1 MKSKFKAF
9 WSRLSSKQRRSFVTV
24 TVGCSLICFS
34 LLGYLATRE
43 KSSPPVDAKKKTDLV
58 LLEPKLLEKTQF
70 LETQKEMARK
80 DEENRQLKQQMEAIK
95 AGGPV
100 LAGQPALPSPGV
112 PVAGQPPL
120 PAQPVTVVQGQGT
133 QMFPETMHA
142 GHKVGKGNTVVAS
155 APSPVLPKGALPLP
169 PPPPLPADDASG
181 QSATPPETE
190 IGDISLVSSNF
201 QAKTPPPEDKKKEAA
216 AMYLPPSFMEAIL
229 LSGLDAPTSS
239 DAKGNPVPALLKV
252 KTPAFLPNS
261 VRADLK
267 GCYVIAD
274 GRGNLA
280 TERAELLLVSLSCLD
295 RKGRAVI
302 DQKVKGFVVD
312 QDSKIGLRGRVVA
325 KMGSMIARSM
335 IAGFFG
341 GVGEVVRSS
350 ATTTA
355 ISPLGTTQTVSAG
368 DLAKAGVGNGL
379 ANGFKDIE
387 KFYMELAHQTMPV
400 IEVSAAKPVT
410 LVISEGVN
418 LEIKKLRKGGV
429 K

>member
-1 MKSKFKAF
+1 MPSGD
-9 WSRLSSKQRRSFVTV
+9 Q
-24 TVGCSLICFS
+24 
-34 LLGYLATRE
+34 Y
-43 KSSPPVDAKKKTDLV
+43 
-58 LLEPKLLEKTQF
+58 
-70 LETQKEMARK
+70 
-80 DEENRQLKQQMEAIK
+80 
-95 AGGPV
+95 
-100 LAGQPALPSPGV
+100 GQP
-112 PVAGQPPL
+112 
-120 PAQPVTVVQGQGT
+120 
-133 QMFPETMHA
+133 
-142 GHKVGKGNTVVAS
+142 
-155 APSPVLPKGALPLP
+155 
-169 PPPPLPADDASG
+169 
-181 QSATPPETE
+181 ATPPETE
-190 IGDISLVSSNF
+190 VGDISLVSSSG
-201 QAKTPPPEDKKKEAA
+201 QAKIPPAEDKKKETT

-341 GVGEVVRSS
+341 GVGDVIRSS

-355 ISPLGTTQTVSAG
+355 ISPLGATQTIGAA

-379 ANGFKDIE
+379 ASGFKDIE

>member
-1 MKSKFKAF
+1 MRNRLKAF
-9 WSRLSSKQRRSFVTV
+9 WSGLPSRKRRDLALVAAGFALL
-24 TVGCSLICFS
+24 GGS
-34 LLGYLATRE
+34 LLGYALTKDRTAPQAEVKKPSTLA
-43 KSSPPVDAKKKTDLV
+43 
-58 LLEPKLLEKTQF
+58 LEPKLLEKSQM

-80 DEENRQLKQQMEAIK
+80 DEENRQLKQQMEAIR
-95 AGGPV
+95 AGGTAP
-100 LAGQPALPSPGV
+100 AGQPASPSAGTST
-112 PVAGQPPL
+112 AGQPPL
-120 PAQPVTVVQGQGT
+120 PNQPVTVAQGQGAQT
-133 QMFPETMHA
+133 TPE
-142 GHKVGKGNTVVAS
+142 GRRGSKGNTVAA
-155 APSPVLPKGALPLP
+155 APLPPIPPRETIPLP
-169 PPPPLPADDASG
+169 PPPPLGGTDPSGHPAG
-181 QSATPPETE
+181 PVETE
-190 IGDISLVSSNF
+190 IGDISLVSGPVP
-201 QAKTPPPEDKKKEAA
+201 AKSAAEDKKKETTSL
-216 AMYLPPSFMEAIL
+216 YLPPSFMEAIL

-341 GVGEVVRSS
+341 GVGDVLKSS

-355 ISPLGTTQTVSAG
+355 ISPLGTTQTVSPG

-379 ANGFKDIE
+379 ASGFKDIE
-387 KFYMELAHQTMPV
+387 KFYMELARQTMPV
-400 IEVSAAKPVT
+400 VEVSAAKPVT

-418 LEIKKLRKGGV
+418 LEVKKIRKGGV
-429 K
+429 Q

>member
-1 MKSKFKAF
+1 MKDKLKAL
-9 WSRLSSKQRRSFVTV
+9 WNGLSSSKRRSLGVSG
-24 TVGCSLICFS
+24 VGCLLICLS
-34 LLGYLATRE
+34 LFGYLGIRE
-43 KSSPPVDAKKKTDLV
+43 KSAPSPEVKKPSNLNP
-58 LLEPKLLEKTQF
+58 EPNLMEKNRYM
-70 LETQKEMARK
+70 EIQKELAQK
-80 DEENRQLKQQMEAIK
+80 DEELKKNRQEMDAIR
-95 AGGPV
+95 AGTPSQPV
-100 LAGQPALPSPGV
+100 QVASAGAIPN
-112 PVAGQPPL
+112 QPPL
-120 PAQPVTVVQGQGT
+120 PGQLVPVAQGQGAHVMPGAVNT
-133 QMFPETMHA
+133 
-142 GHKVGKGNTVVAS
+142 GRKVGKGNAAVAS
-155 APSPVLPKGALPLP
+155 PSPPSLPRTTLPPP
-169 PPPPLPADDASG
+169 PPPPLPGGDSSG
-181 QSATPPETE
+181 QSAPAAETE
-190 IGDISLVSSNF
+190 IGDIALVSSPN
-201 QAKTPPPEDKKKEAA
+201 QPKAPPEDKKKEPAA
-216 AMYLPPSFMEAIL
+216 LYLPPSFMEAIL

-274 GRGNLA
+274 GKGNLA

-341 GVGEVVRSS
+341 GVGDVVRSS

-418 LEIKKLRKGGV
+418 LEIKKIRKGGTQ
-429 K
+429 

>member
-1 MKSKFKAF
+1 MMKNKFIAF
-9 WSRLSSKQRRSFVTV
+9 WSGLSSKQRRSFVMV
-24 TVGCSLICFS
+24 TVGCSLIGFS
-34 LLGYLATRE
+34 LLGYLATRG
-43 KSSPPVDAKKKTDLV
+43 KTSPPVDVKKNMDLA
-58 LLEPKLLEKTQF
+58 LEPRLLEKTQY
-70 LETQKEMARK
+70 LETQKELSQK
-80 DEENRQLKQQMEAIK
+80 DEELKKYKAQMEAIK
-95 AGGPV
+95 TGAAVP
-100 LAGQPALPSPGV
+100 AGQPPLPSSGTP
-112 PVAGQPPL
+112 APPL
-120 PAQPVTVVQGQGT
+120 PAQPVAVAQGQGSK
-133 QMFPETMHA
+133 MASENA
-142 GHKVGKGNTVVAS
+142 VHKGAKGNSAIPTAS
-155 APSPVLPKGALPLP
+155 TPAFPKGALPLP
-169 PPPPLPADDASG
+169 PPPPPSGEAYGQPA
-181 QSATPPETE
+181 PPPDTE
-190 IGDISLVSSNF
+190 IGDISLVSSTVP
-201 QAKTPPPEDKKKEAA
+201 AKAPTPEDKKKETA

-274 GRGNLA
+274 GKGNLA

-341 GVGEVVRSS
+341 GVGDVIKTS

-355 ISPLGTTQTVSAG
+355 ISPLGSTQTIGAA
-368 DLAKAGVGNGL
+368 DLAKAGVGSGL
-379 ANGFKDIE
+379 ASGFKDIE

-418 LEIKKLRKGGV
+418 LEIKKLRKGGN

>member
-1 MKSKFKAF
+1 MKNKLKAF
-9 WSRLSSKQRRSFVTV
+9 WDRLSSKQRRNLVTV
-24 TVGCSLICFS
+24 AVGCALIGFS
-34 LLGYLATRE
+34 LLGYLAT
-43 KSSPPVDAKKKTDLV
+43 KGKTSPIAESKQTKDLSI
-58 LLEPKLLEKTQF
+58 ETKLLEKSQI
-70 LETQKEMARK
+70 LESQKDMARK
-80 DEENRQLKQQMEAIK
+80 DEENRLLKQQMEAIK
-95 AGGPV
+95 NGAAGAGNIPMPV
-100 LAGQPALPSPGV
+100 SSPTPIPGQPPVPGQPIPVSQGKGAQAMPEAIAAGRNGAKGSVAFSSPPPPSMKGTLSLPPL
-112 PVAGQPPL
+112 PPL
-120 PAQPVTVVQGQGT
+120 PAGDQTGQP
-133 QMFPETMHA
+133 
-142 GHKVGKGNTVVAS
+142 
-155 APSPVLPKGALPLP
+155 AP
-169 PPPPLPADDASG
+169 
-181 QSATPPETE
+181 PPETE
-190 IGDISLVSSNF
+190 IGDISLVSSSI
-201 QAKTPPPEDKKKEAA
+201 QTKTPPADDKKKEMT

-274 GRGNLA
+274 GKGNLA

-341 GVGEVVRSS
+341 GVGDVVRSA

-368 DLAKAGVGNGL
+368 DLAKAGIGSGL
-379 ANGFKDIE
+379 ANGFKDME

>member
-1 MKSKFKAF
+1 MKNKFKVF
-9 WSRLSSKQRRSFVTV
+9 WSRLSSRQRRNFVTV
-24 TVGCSLICFS
+24 TVGCVLIGFS
-34 LLGYLATRE
+34 LVGYLATRGKTTAPLDTK
-43 KSSPPVDAKKKTDLV
+43 KSMDLA
-58 LLEPKLLEKTQF
+58 LEPKLLEKTQY
-70 LETQKEMARK
+70 LETQKEIARK

-95 AGGPV
+95 NGAGG
-100 LAGQPALPSPGV
+100 AGSV
-112 PVAGQPPL
+112 PL
-120 PAQPVTVVQGQGT
+120 PATSATPQPGLPPVPGQTPVAQGT
-133 QMFPETMHA
+133 GPQAIPGAVAA
-142 GHKVGKGNTVVAS
+142 GRKGVKGSGAFAS
-155 APSPVLPKGALPLP
+155 PPPPTLPKGTLPLP
-169 PPPPLPADDASG
+169 PPPPLPAGDQAG

-190 IGDISLVSSNF
+190 IGDISLVSSSG
-201 QAKTPPPEDKKKEAA
+201 QTKIPPAEDKKKETT

-341 GVGEVVRSS
+341 GVGDVVRSS

-355 ISPLGTTQTVSAG
+355 ISPLGTTQTIGAA

>member
-1 MKSKFKAF
+1 MKNKFKAF
-9 WSRLSSKQRRSFVTV
+9 WDRLSSKQRRNLVTV
-24 TVGCSLICFS
+24 TVGCALIGFS
-34 LLGYLATRE
+34 LLGYIATKGKVE
-43 KSSPPVDAKKKTDLV
+43 PTANAKQTKDLSI
-58 LLEPKLLEKTQF
+58 ETKLLEKSQI
-70 LETQKEMARK
+70 LESQKDMARK
-80 DEENRQLKQQMEAIK
+80 DEENRLLKQQMEAIK
-95 AGGPV
+95 NGASGAGNISAPV
-100 LAGQPALPSPGV
+100 ASPTPTPGQPPVPGQPI
-112 PVAGQPPL
+112 PVAQEKGAQAMPEAIVAGRKGAKGSVAFSSPPPPSMKGTLPLLPLPPL
-120 PAQPVTVVQGQGT
+120 PAGDQ
-133 QMFPETMHA
+133 
-142 GHKVGKGNTVVAS
+142 
-155 APSPVLPKGALPLP
+155 
-169 PPPPLPADDASG
+169 SG
-181 QSATPPETE
+181 QSAPPPETE
-190 IGDISLVSSNF
+190 IGDISLVSSSV
-201 QAKTPPPEDKKKEAA
+201 QTKTPPADDKKKEMT

-274 GRGNLA
+274 GKGNLA

-341 GVGEVVRSS
+341 GVGDVVRSS

-368 DLAKAGVGNGL
+368 DLAKAGIGSGL
-379 ANGFKDIE
+379 ANGFKDME

>member
-1 MKSKFKAF
+1 MKNKFKAF
-9 WSRLSSKQRRSFVTV
+9 WSRLNSKQRRNFVTI
-24 TVGCSLICFS
+24 TVGCVLIGFS
-34 LLGYLATRE
+34 LVGYLATRGKTTAPLNTK
-43 KSSPPVDAKKKTDLV
+43 KSMDLA
-58 LLEPKLLEKTQF
+58 LEPKLLEKTQF

-95 AGGPV
+95 NGAGGTGSV
-100 LAGQPALPSPGV
+100 
-112 PVAGQPPL
+112 PL
-120 PAQPVTVVQGQGT
+120 P
-133 QMFPETMHA
+133 
-142 GHKVGKGNTVVAS
+142 VAS
-155 APSPVLPKGALPLP
+155 ATPSSVQPPVPGQPIPVAQGTGSQAIPGAGAVGRKGAKGSGAFASPPPPSLSKGTLPLP
-169 PPPPLPADDASG
+169 PPPPLPAGDQAG

-190 IGDISLVSSNF
+190 VGDISLVSSSG
-201 QAKTPPPEDKKKEAA
+201 QTKTPPAEDKKKETT

-341 GVGEVVRSS
+341 GVGDVIRSS

-355 ISPLGTTQTVSAG
+355 ISPLGTTQTIGAA

>member
-1 MKSKFKAF
+1 MKNKLKAF
-9 WSRLSSKQRRSFVTV
+9 WSRLNSKQRRDLAIVG
-24 TVGCSLICFS
+24 VGCMLICLS
-34 LLGYLATRE
+34 LLGYLVTRGKMTQPSE
-43 KSSPPVDAKKKTDLV
+43 VMKPSALA
-58 LLEPKLLEKTQF
+58 LEPKLLEKNQF
-70 LETQKEMARK
+70 LETQKELSQK
-80 DEENRQLKQQMEAIK
+80 DEELKKYKQEIEAIK
-95 AGGPV
+95 AGQPIPAAHSG
-100 LAGQPALPSPGV
+100 AIQGQ
-112 PVAGQPPL
+112 GQPPL
-120 PAQPVTVVQGQGT
+120 PGQPVTVAQGQGPHLI
-133 QMFPETMHA
+133 PETVSSGRKGM
-142 GHKVGKGNTVVAS
+142 KVMTAS
-155 APSPVLPKGALPLP
+155 SPPPALPKSALPPP
-169 PPPPLPADDASG
+169 PPPPLPGGDPTG
-181 QSATPPETE
+181 QSVPPVETE
-190 IGDISLVSSNF
+190 IGDIALVSSSV
-201 QAKTPPPEDKKKEAA
+201 QPKAATEDKKKEPATL
-216 AMYLPPSFMEAIL
+216 YLPPSFMEAIL

-274 GRGNLA
+274 GKGNLA

-341 GVGEVVRSS
+341 GVGDVVRSS

-355 ISPLGTTQTVSAG
+355 ISPLGTTQTIGAA

-418 LEIKKLRKGGV
+418 LEIKKIRKGGMQ
-429 K
+429 